1 MEYQGKAEYLMAE
14 GGETLH
20 KMSGYYISQVPPTI
34 QGGGGREEIT
44 ARKRKIIDNDKFG
57 H

>member
-1 MEYQGKAEYLMAE
+1 MEYQGKAEYLMAG

-20 KMSGYYISQVPPTI
+20 KMSGYYIFQVPPTI